1 MSTSRAR
8 PKQVKF
14 WASEKELDQIKKKIE
29 KSKLTQSEY
38 LLRSALDKNILV
50 VEGLKEILIELSRE
64 GNNLNQISRAL
75 NQREEFNKEQFNET
89 KERLMDLWRL
99 IEKTLKEGNE

>member
-1 MSTSRAR
+1 MGNGKGTGAD
-8 PKQVKF
+8 K
-14 WASEKELDQIKKKIE
+14 

-75 NQREEFNKEQFNET
+75 NQGEEFNAEKFAET
-89 KERLMDLWRL
+89 KDKLMGLWDL
-99 IEKTLKEGNE
+99 IEKTLEEGNK